1 MRAVREDGLNNRT
14 GTGWKAG
21 VRVCAGTL
29 LAAALLTGAGTQ
41 LAEAAEAA
49 GVAEA
54 AQGKALPIP
63 AATFFQYPSVLKAQ
77 LSPSGKRVAI
87 STSRG
92 GTRVGLAV
100 VELEPQPKAH
110 RIALFADADITRF
123 QWVGEGWLVFQV
135 RDLQEGS
142 GGDYQLGP
150 GLYAAKADGSLV
162 HQLAQRHGQSWLR
175 EGSSPTRREPLAWNH
190 VLLSVPESGEQAGT
204 PEIVIGEMV
213 FGNGPQME
221 HLRPLWMNID
231 TGRTRHMDLGEDA
244 PHGVQEWLFDSRAS
258 PRFAKVRSQGQY
270 HYHWREDSG
279 RWRKLAQGAILDLPF
294 DANAVDDAGNLFVT
308 QRVGPLGENA
318 LFRYDFAAGR
328 PHTEAMVSTPGFD
341 FSGNLITEPSRSGQA
356 LGVRV
361 ETDAETTVW
370 FHPALKALQAEADA
384 RMPGRVNTLSCRRCG
399 EADMVVLVH
408 SYSDRDPGQYW
419 LYQAE
424 SKRWQPVSRV
434 MEGIDPRRSAA
445 VDFQR
450 IKARD
455 GRDLPVWLTLP
466 QGVAPGRPAP
476 AVVMVHGGPWLRGG
490 YWHWQAE
497 TQFLASRGYLVISPE
512 FRGSTGYGTAHFQAG
527 WKQWGRAMQDDVADA
542 LLWARQQGLAAPQR
556 ACIAGSGYGGYA
568 TLMGLIR
575 HPELY
580 RCGVALSAV
589 TDPFLY
595 LEGSWRVRDQISDT
609 GRRYLLPEMVGDAQQ
624 DAAQLREVSPV
635 LQAGKIRAPLMLAF
649 GREDLRVPLAHGE
662 RLREALQAAGRE
674 PEWVVYAGEGHGWR
688 KPENRVDFA
697 QRLERFLARHLG
709 TP

>member
-1 MRAVREDGLNNRT
+1 LINKT
-14 GTGWKAG
+14 GSGWKAG
-21 VRVCAGTL
+21 GRVRAGML
-29 LAAALLTGAGTQ
+29 LAAALLTGMAGVGGASAQ
-41 LAEAAEAA
+41 PAEAS

-54 AQGKALPIP
+54 APSKAAPIP
-63 AATFFQYPSVLKAQ
+63 AATFFQHPSVLKAQ

-92 GTRVGLAV
+92 SPRVGLAV
-100 VELEPQPKAH
+100 LELEPQPKA
-110 RIALFADADITRF
+110 RRVALFADADITSF
-123 QWVGEGWLVFQV
+123 QWVGEDWLVFRV
-135 RDLQEGS
+135 HDLQEGS
-142 GGDYQLGP
+142 GEDYRLAP
-150 GLYAAKADGSLV
+150 GLYAAKADGSLLHHLV
-162 HQLAQRHGQSWLR
+162 RRRGQPLLR
-175 EGSSPTRREPLAWNH
+175 EGGGLARREPLEWNH
-190 VLLSVPESGEQAGT
+190 VLLSVPERGT
-204 PEIVIGEMV
+204 RSDSPEIVIGEMV
-213 FGNGPQME
+213 FKHGEIE
-221 HLRPLWMNID
+221 HIRPLWLNIA
-231 TGRTRHMDLGEDA
+231 TGRTRHLPLGESPPYA
-244 PHGVQEWLFDSRAS
+244 VEQWLFDTQAQ
-258 PRFAKVRSQGQY
+258 PRFALSQVEDRY
-270 HYHWREDSG
+270 HYHWRDEAG
-279 RWRKLAQGAILDLPF
+279 RWRELAQGSLLKQPF
-294 DANAVDDAGNLFVT
+294 QARAVDDAGNLYVS
-308 QRVGPLGENA
+308 RPLGARGDRA
-318 LFRYDFAAGR
+318 LFRYDFEAGKTA
-328 PHTEAMVSTPGFD
+328 PEPLVSTPGFD
-341 FSGNLITEPSRSGQA
+341 FSGALLTEPSRSGQA

-408 SYSDRDPGQYW
+408 SHSDRDPGQYW

-424 SKRWQPVSRV
+424 SQRWQPVSRV

-476 AVVMVHGGPWLRGG
+476 AVVMVHGGPWVRGG
-490 YWHWQAE
+490 HWRWQAE
-497 TQFLASRGYLVISPE
+497 EQFLASRGYLVISPE
-512 FRGSTGYGTAHFQAG
+512 FRGSTGYGAAHFRAG

-542 LLWARQQGLAAPQR
+542 LLWARQQGLADPER
-556 ACIAGSGYGGYA
+556 ACIAGASYGGYA

-580 RCGVALSAV
+580 RCGIAWVAV

-595 LEGSWRVRDQISDT
+595 LEGSWRVRDDVSDT
-609 GRRYLLPEMVGDAQQ
+609 GRRYVLPEMVGDAQQ
-624 DAAQLREVSPV
+624 DAALLREVSPV
-635 LQAGKIRAPLMLAF
+635 LQAGKIQAPLMLAF